1 MKIILLESIT
11 KLGDLG
17 DQVNVKSGY
26 ARNYLVPQGK
36 AVAATKANIAHFETR
51 RAELEAAAKEKLSV
65 AESRK
70 EKLEA
75 LELTAEVKA
84 GDEGKM
90 FGSLGARDIAELAEK
105 AGVELAKAEV
115 SLPEGPIRQTG
126 EYELDLHLHADVVAV
141 LKLAVVA
148 ES

>member
-1 MKIILLESIT
+1 MKVILLESIT

-36 AVAATKANIAHFETR
+36 AVAATKANIEHFETR
-51 RAELEAAAKEKLSV
+51 RAELEAAAKDKLSV
-65 AESRK
+65 AENRK
-70 EKLEA
+70 EQLEA

-90 FGSLGARDIAELAEK
+90 FGSLGARDIADLVNQS
-105 AGVELAKAEV
+105 GVELAKSEV
-115 SLPEGPIRQTG
+115 SLPDGPIRQTG
-126 EYELDLHLHADVVAV
+126 DYELDLHLHAEVVAT
-141 LKLAVVA
+141 LKLTVVA

>member
-36 AVAATKANIAHFETR
+36 AVAATKANIEYFETR
-51 RAELEAAAKEKLSV
+51 RAELEAIAKEKLEKSE
-65 AESRK
+65 ARK
-70 EKLEA
+70 EQLEA

-105 AGVELAKAEV
+105 AGVELAKSEV
-115 SLPEGPIRQTG
+115 SLPDGPIRQTG
-126 EYELDLHLHADVVAV
+126 EYELDLQLHADVVAV

>member
-36 AVAATKANIAHFETR
+36 AVAATKANIEFFEAR
-51 RAELEAAAKEKLSV
+51 RAELEAAAKEKLNA
-65 AESRK
+65 AEVRK
-70 EKLEA
+70 QQLEA
-75 LELTAEVKA
+75 LELSIGVKA

-90 FGSLGARDIAELAEK
+90 FGSLGARDIAELANK
-105 AGVELAKAEV
+105 AGAELAKSEV

-126 EYELDLHLHADVVAV
+126 EYEISLQLHADVVGI
-141 LKLAVVA
+141 LTLQVVA